1 MTREEIEKAQVIKLS
16 YFDTPMERIWYNIG
30 CKDGLKAADAEPNLD
45 SLWHD
50 ASEEPQDKNERIL
63 SYSEY
68 FNCFFLDFPNYLM
81 IKDGGQNKNWETV
94 VLRYKMSKW
103 AYVSDLFPKGGE
115 E

>member
-1 MTREEIEKAQVIKLS
+1 MTRKNKICDVAKEQFEYV
-16 YFDTPMERIWYNIG
+16 
-30 CKDGLKAADAEPNLD
+30 KDENLKSALLFAFIDGAEWADKHPVNV
-45 SLWHD
+45 WHD
-50 ASEEPQDKNERIL
+50 ASEEPQDKNRRIL

-68 FNCFFLDFPNYLM
+68 FDCFFLDFPNYLM

-115 E
+115 K